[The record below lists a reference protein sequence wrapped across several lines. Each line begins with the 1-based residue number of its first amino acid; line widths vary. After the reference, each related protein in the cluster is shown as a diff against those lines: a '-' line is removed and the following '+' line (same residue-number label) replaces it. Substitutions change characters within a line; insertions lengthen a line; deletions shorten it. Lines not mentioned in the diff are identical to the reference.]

1 MASKTAEAATKASQS
16 SMVEINHFEPAV
28 ASRLFE
34 SIRLLARGS
43 QLFADKCI
51 SGIEA
56 RPERALELL
65 MNSPALATVMVS
77 ELGYAKV
84 SAIVKQAEKEG
95 VSFVSKMVEMG
106 RMDREQVLDLLKKS
120 VQPVV

>member
-1 MASKTAEAATKASQS
+1 
-16 SMVEINHFEPAV
+16 
-28 ASRLFE
+28 
-34 SIRLLARGS
+34 
-43 QLFADKCI
+43 
-51 SGIEA
+51 
-56 RPERALELL
+56 

-106 RMDREQVLDLLKKS
+106 LMDREQVLDLLKKS